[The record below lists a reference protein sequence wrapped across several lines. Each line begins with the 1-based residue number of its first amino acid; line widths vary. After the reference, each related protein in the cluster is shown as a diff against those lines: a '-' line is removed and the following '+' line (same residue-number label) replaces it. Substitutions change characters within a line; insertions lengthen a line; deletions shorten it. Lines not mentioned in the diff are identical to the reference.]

1 MADKLRVDPTTLSQ
15 AGNEVANHGED
26 LLAHQQSCHGEAAGA
41 HSGWVGSSAG
51 ALSSLLDG
59 WETTSDAH
67 FRRFGKHSTDMH
79 FLAVDFAD
87 TEDRNTE
94 AVRRVGEALGGQS
107 PRR

>member
-1 MADKLRVDPTTLSQ
+1 
-15 AGNEVANHGED
+15 
-26 LLAHQQSCHGEAAGA
+26 
-41 HSGWVGSSAG
+41 
-51 ALSSLLDG
+51 LDG

-79 FLAVDFAD
+79 FLAVDFAN

-94 AVRRVGEALGGQS
+94 AVRRVGEALGGAS